1 MRHSFGVSRIH
12 AALDKLTFCGTMKPR
27 HAYSNVVLD
36 VYTLGP
42 CNDLLVRLYYC
53 RRNAV
58 HKVDIYVGK
67 TAKNYC
73 YVIIFKKYC
82 YSVSMKKMPTVEIV
96 RQEKLYKT
104 KLVNFINND
113 RFTILIIRYN
123 FYLQFKLF
131 IVERIYHKNN
141 LS

>member
-1 MRHSFGVSRIH
+1 
-12 AALDKLTFCGTMKPR
+12 
-27 HAYSNVVLD
+27 
-36 VYTLGP
+36 
-42 CNDLLVRLYYC
+42 
-53 RRNAV
+53 
-58 HKVDIYVGK
+58 
-67 TAKNYC
+67 
-73 YVIIFKKYC
+73 
-82 YSVSMKKMPTVEIV
+82 MKKMSTVEIV
-96 RQEKLYKT
+96 RQKKLYKT